1 MALAAARGGAGALQA
16 VARAAHA
23 RARLAAALRARDAAR
38 GMQARARACLARAA
52 AARLREAAEN
62 LQARVRACKALP
74 EGADAGPA
82 AAAAAAAAAG
92 TEAQGAG
99 LLYAH
104 GARGAGGSAYKDTE
118 AEDSDGFADAS
129 GASPLSPADVTADAG
144 TDAGSGAGAG
154 ARGGA
159 VALPDGRVLGADDVW
174 ALLQA
179 AARPAPDAAPRT
191 PAARMAP
198 PAPTGGPGTPAGGG
212 AAAALVGLLGL
223 PAPPPPS
230 LLLLLPMS
238 LLYTHSLSIRAL
250 PVGPRR
256 ALGAGRR
263 GGRGRAGGR
272 QPGARA
278 GAGNPPPPPPPSYQV
293 DTPRPSP
300 RTNRTRLVRAVQ
312 VGAARAQLGALEALL
327 EAAPQR
333 AAHEAA
339 LAQRDAAA
347 REAAVLRAEN
357 ARLQGKLEAV
367 RLQVLPCQLLRKE
380 APPCAPRSR
389 PLPTLRS
396 AGIALSLP
404 PSNVLT
410 ELPLSLSPPIPL
422 SLFPLTLL
430 IALLISQEEA
440 LRELAQRHAAAEA
453 QLLASNI
460 RRVRVAPRP
469 PKPAAWAGP
478 TKIAAWAGP
487 SHCRFP
493 PKIAAWAGQPCS
505 MGWS

>member
-1 MALAAARGGAGALQA
+1 MALAAARGGARALQA

-212 AAAALVGLLGL
+212 AAAALVGLLGRS
-223 PAPPPPS
+223 PWAP
-230 LLLLLPMS
+230 
-238 LLYTHSLSIRAL
+238 
-250 PVGPRR
+250 
-256 ALGAGRR
+256 
-263 GGRGRAGGR
+263 GGRWARDDAGVAAGPE
-272 QPGARA
+272 PGSREHGLA
-278 GAGNPPPPPPPSYQV
+278 
-293 DTPRPSP
+293 
-300 RTNRTRLVRAVQ
+300 LL
-312 VGAARAQLGALEALL
+312 GAARAQLGALEAFF

-339 LAQRDAAA
+339 LAQRDVAA
-347 REAAVLRAEN
+347 REAAALRAEN

-367 RLQVLPCQLLRKE
+367 RLQVE
-380 APPCAPRSR
+380 APPCAPRSC
-389 PLPTLRS
+389 PLPTLP
-396 AGIALSLP
+396 SLP
-404 PSNVLT
+404 P
-410 ELPLSLSPPIPL
+410 
-422 SLFPLTLL
+422 
-430 IALLISQEEA
+430 
-440 LRELAQRHAAAEA
+440 
-453 QLLASNI
+453 
-460 RRVRVAPRP
+460 
-469 PKPAAWAGP
+469 
-478 TKIAAWAGP
+478 
-487 SHCRFP
+487 
-493 PKIAAWAGQPCS
+493 
-505 MGWS
+505 MY